1 MVDRILEK
9 PAYLDRLKKEIEEW
23 LTEERLDVSKTSQER
38 QEIITKKPVKETKTV
53 EVSLTREVLKED
65 LRKAVV
71 KQKHKV
77 LLYNQK
83 KR

>member
-38 QEIITKKPVKETKTV
+38 QEIITKKPVKETKTI

>member
-9 PAYLDRLKKEIEEW
+9 PVYLDRLKKEIEEW

-38 QEIITKKPVKETKTV
+38 QEIITKKPVKETKTI